1 MTPIRTLFVPS
12 CGWTTLAASVFLIV
26 PSKAEAGSTITA
38 RTASFV
44 DVSSAVALAHDGD
57 TVIIPAG
64 TASWISKLTINKGI
78 TLQGATTVNTTGA
91 GGANVTGS
99 ANDQTIILDN
109 VVRDAGAN
117 APILDITLTPSQ
129 SFRLSGITLR
139 AGSLATGAGNGA
151 IRIHGL
157 CPSVRIDHIHFDG
170 LHQDFINATD
180 GATGVIDHCLS
191 DATQSG
197 GYITFGAGSW
207 GGAAYGD
214 GSWADSAHFGSDK
227 FLFIEDCILNNGRSV
242 QTNGNLDTV
251 AGARYVARH
260 NTFNNCLANTHGTE
274 SGGRRRGSRAIEIY
288 NNTFQFTIPGNAT
301 GGQLRAGTALI
312 HDNAYIGNIGSGM
325 TLQVYREWANFSV
338 WGNASGMN
346 GLDSNDSTNP
356 HQTSTVSSATSG
368 TITDNN
374 ANWTPNQWV
383 GYMLYNST
391 TNRGSCIKSNT
402 SKTIT
407 YLYDTTYGVNLA
419 FTSGAK
425 YAINKVLIALDQV
438 GRGKGDLL
446 TGDTPVNSLTGTVAW
461 PHQALE
467 PVYSWNNKLNG
478 SNVNIGASNAPTL
491 QENRDYF
498 NNTPMPGYTP
508 YTYPHPLVT
517 GVPAPPAP
525 PAPPTNLRVSP

>member
-1 MTPIRTLFVPS
+1 MSPIRTLFVSS
-12 CGWTTLAASVFLIV
+12 CGWAALASSLFLIV
-26 PSKAEAGSTITA
+26 PSQAEAGATIRA
-38 RTASFV
+38 RTASLA
-44 DVSSAVALAHDGD
+44 DVSSAVALAADGD

-64 TASWISKLTINKGI
+64 QVSWLSKLTVTKGI
-78 TLQGATTVNTTGA
+78 TLQGATTVDTTGA

-109 VVRDAGAN
+109 VVRDAGGN
-117 APILDITLTPSQ
+117 APILDITLSPSQ

-139 AGSLATGAGNGA
+139 PGSLTTGAGNGA

-170 LHQDFINATD
+170 LYQDFINATE
-180 GATGVIDHCLS
+180 GATGVIDHCLN

-197 GYITFGAGSW
+197 GYITFGAGIW
-207 GGAAYGD
+207 GGAAFGD
-214 GSWADSAHFGSDK
+214 GSWADDAHFGTDK
-227 FLFIEDCILNNGRSV
+227 FLFIEDCILNNGRSA

-288 NNTFQFTIPGNAT
+288 NNTFQFTNAGNAT

-312 HDNAYIGNIGSGM
+312 HDNVYTGNIGSGM
-325 TLQVYREWANFSV
+325 SLQVYREWATFSV
-338 WGNASGMN
+338 WGTASGVN
-346 GLDSNDSTNP
+346 GLDSNDPKNP
-356 HQTSTVSSATSG
+356 YVTGTVSAATNG
-368 TITDNN
+368 TITDST
-374 ANWTPNQWV
+374 ANWTTNQWV
-383 GYMLYNST
+383 GYILYNSA

-402 SKTIT
+402 SNTIT
-407 YLYDTTYGVNLA
+407 YLYDTTYGVNLS
-419 FTSGAK
+419 FNTGNR
-425 YAINKVLIALDQV
+425 YAINKVLAALDQV

-446 TGDTPVNSLTGTVAW
+446 TGDTPINSTTGSVAW

-467 PVYSWNNKLNG
+467 PVYSWNNQLNG
-478 SNVNIGASNAPTL
+478 SNVNISAFNASTL

-498 NNTPMPGYTP
+498 NNTRMPGYTP
-508 YTYPHPLVT
+508 FTYPHPLVSGAST
-517 GVPAPPAP
+517 APAPPQ
-525 PAPPTNLRVSP
+525 NLRTVP